1 MAKKIIITGAT
12 GLVGKNISS
21 ELIKKSEEVIV
32 FTRNV
37 EAGKNKVPNAS
48 MYLKWNYDK
57 PEEWKEHINN
67 SKAIIHL
74 AGANLASKRWSKK
87 YKKIITESRI
97 KSTQNLIKAVSEA
110 KNKPEVFICS
120 SAVGYYGNSGDTLLT
135 EDSAPGNDF
144 LANLCIQWEKAAEE
158 IETLGIRRVCI
169 RSGLVLSKEEGILK
183 KFLLP
188 YNLYVGGKL
197 GNGNQWFP
205 WIHINDIVNIYL
217 FSLYNNIEGA
227 LNTVSPNP
235 VRMKQFAYELGKTL
249 NKPSL
254 FTVPEFLLRIVLG
267 EQAKA
272 ALSSLRVIPQKLNNQ
287 DFKFQFENISLCLK
301 NLLK

>member
-120 SAVGYYGNSGDTLLT
+120 SAVGYYGDTLLT

-158 IETLGIRRVCI
+158 IETFGIRRVSI

-205 WIHINDIVNIYL
+205 WIHINDLVNIYL
-217 FSLYNNIEGA
+217 FSLYNKIDGA
-227 LNTVSPNP
+227 INAVSTNP
-235 VRMKQFAYELGKTL
+235 LRMKEFAFELGKTL
-249 NKPSL
+249 NKPS
-254 FTVPEFLLRIVLG
+254 FFKVPEFLLKVVLG

>member
-158 IETLGIRRVCI
+158 IETFGIRRVSI

-205 WIHINDIVNIYL
+205 WIHINDLVNIYL
-217 FSLYNNIEGA
+217 FSLYNKIDGA
-227 LNTVSPNP
+227 INAVSTNP
-235 VRMKQFAYELGKTL
+235 LRMKEFAFELGKTL
-249 NKPSL
+249 NKPS
-254 FTVPEFLLRIVLG
+254 FFKVPEFLLKVVLG

>member
-37 EAGKNKVPNAS
+37 EAGKIKVPNAS
-48 MYLKWNYDK
+48 MYVEWNYDK

-158 IETLGIRRVCI
+158 IETFGIRRVSI

-217 FSLYNNIEGA
+217 FSLYNKIDGA
-227 LNTVSPNP
+227 INAVSTNP
-235 VRMKQFAYELGKTL
+235 LRMKEFAFELGKTL
-249 NKPSL
+249 NKPS
-254 FTVPEFLLRIVLG
+254 FFKVPEFLLKVVLG

>member
-158 IETLGIRRVCI
+158 IETFGIRRVSI

-205 WIHINDIVNIYL
+205 WIHINDLVNIYL
-217 FSLYNNIEGA
+217 FSLYNKIDEAINA
-227 LNTVSPNP
+227 VSPNP
-235 VRMKQFAYELGKTL
+235 VRMKEFAYELGKTL

>member
-21 ELIKKSEEVIV
+21 ELIKKREEVIV

-48 MYLKWNYDK
+48 MYVKWNYDK

-67 SKAIIHL
+67 SYAIIHL
-74 AGANLASKRWSKK
+74 AGANLAGKRWSKK
-87 YKKIITESRI
+87 YKKLITDSRI

-158 IETLGIRRVCI
+158 IETFGIRRVSI

-205 WIHINDIVNIYL
+205 WIHINDLVNIYL
-217 FSLYNNIEGA
+217 FSLYNKIDGA
-227 LNTVSPNP
+227 INAVSTNP
-235 VRMKQFAYELGKTL
+235 LRMKEFAFELGKTL
-249 NKPSL
+249 NKPS
-254 FTVPEFLLRIVLG
+254 FFKVPEFLLKVVLG

>member
-21 ELIKKSEEVIV
+21 ELIKKREEVIV

-158 IETLGIRRVCI
+158 IETFGIRRVSI

-205 WIHINDIVNIYL
+205 WIHINDLVNIYL
-217 FSLYNNIEGA
+217 FSLYNKIDGA
-227 LNTVSPNP
+227 INAVSTNP
-235 VRMKQFAYELGKTL
+235 LRMKEFAFELGKTL
-249 NKPSL
+249 NKPS
-254 FTVPEFLLRIVLG
+254 FFKVPEFLLKVVLG

>member
-97 KSTQNLIKAVSEA
+97 KSTQNLIKAVTEV

-158 IETLGIRRVCI
+158 IETFGIRRVSI

-205 WIHINDIVNIYL
+205 WIHINDLVNIYL
-217 FSLYNNIEGA
+217 FSLYNKIDGA
-227 LNTVSPNP
+227 INAVSTNP
-235 VRMKQFAYELGKTL
+235 LRMKEFAFELGKTL
-249 NKPSL
+249 NKPS
-254 FTVPEFLLRIVLG
+254 FFKVPEFLLKVVLG

>member
-48 MYLKWNYDK
+48 MYVKWNYDK

-158 IETLGIRRVCI
+158 IETFGIRRVSI

-205 WIHINDIVNIYL
+205 WIHINDLVNIYL
-217 FSLYNNIEGA
+217 FSLYNKIDGA
-227 LNTVSPNP
+227 INAVSTNP
-235 VRMKQFAYELGKTL
+235 LRMKEFAFELGKTL
-249 NKPSL
+249 NKPS
-254 FTVPEFLLRIVLG
+254 FFKVPEFLLKVVLG

>member
-158 IETLGIRRVCI
+158 IETFGIRRVSI

-217 FSLYNNIEGA
+217 FSLYNKIDGA
-227 LNTVSPNP
+227 INAVSTNP
-235 VRMKQFAYELGKTL
+235 LRMKEFAFELGKTL
-249 NKPSL
+249 NKPS
-254 FTVPEFLLRIVLG
+254 FFKVPEFLLKVVLG

>member
-158 IETLGIRRVCI
+158 IETFGIRRVSI

-217 FSLYNNIEGA
+217 FSLYNKIDEAINA
-227 LNTVSPNP
+227 VSPNP
-235 VRMKQFAYELGKTL
+235 VRMKEFAYELGKTL
-249 NKPSL
+249 NKPS
-254 FTVPEFLLRIVLG
+254 FFKVPEFLLRIVLG

-272 ALSSLRVIPQKLNNQ
+272 ALSSLRVIPQKLNNHN
-287 DFKFQFENISLCLK
+287 FKFEFENLSLCLK
-301 NLLK
+301 DLLK

>member
-158 IETLGIRRVCI
+158 IETFGIRRVSI
-169 RSGLVLSKEEGILK
+169 RSGLVLGKEEGIL
-183 KFLLP
+183 
-188 YNLYVGGKL
+188 
-197 GNGNQWFP
+197 
-205 WIHINDIVNIYL
+205 
-217 FSLYNNIEGA
+217 
-227 LNTVSPNP
+227 
-235 VRMKQFAYELGKTL
+235 
-249 NKPSL
+249 
-254 FTVPEFLLRIVLG
+254 
-267 EQAKA
+267 
-272 ALSSLRVIPQKLNNQ
+272 
-287 DFKFQFENISLCLK
+287 
-301 NLLK
+301 

>member
-158 IETLGIRRVCI
+158 IETFGIRRVSI

-205 WIHINDIVNIYL
+205 WIHINDLVNIYL
-217 FSLYNNIEGA
+217 FSLYNKIDGA
-227 LNTVSPNP
+227 INAVSTNP
-235 VRMKQFAYELGKTL
+235 LRMKEFAFELGKTL
-249 NKPSL
+249 NKPS
-254 FTVPEFLLRIVLG
+254 FFKVPEFLLRIVLG

-287 DFKFQFENISLCLK
+287 NFKFQFENLSICLK
-301 NLLK
+301 DLLK